1 MPLARRLAKMRTTA
15 AFLLVAMALIAA
27 GCGGAVAPS
36 SSPRSSIPPTLTPG
50 ATGTPA
56 GQSEPTVSAT
66 PSPSEPRHGIQGLV
80 DDLTDAGVDAAVRDT
95 FDGEPLAVQQTI
107 VCADGEDVRVF
118 VYGSEPEA
126 AMAAAMIDPNDP
138 TNIGTAIV
146 EWDGWPK
153 FWQRDRIIVLY
164 LGRDEATIETLT
176 NLMGERFAEGRD
188 GPRRLPAPC

>member
-1 MPLARRLAKMRTTA
+1 M
-15 AFLLVAMALIAA
+15 
-27 GCGGAVAPS
+27 
-36 SSPRSSIPPTLTPG
+36 
-50 ATGTPA
+50 
-56 GQSEPTVSAT
+56 
-66 PSPSEPRHGIQGLV
+66 
-80 DDLTDAGVDAAVRDT
+80 DAAVRDT